1 MIIQLIQ
8 DNSSSS
14 NAAIMGNDLSSHI
27 NDRGN
32 NGRCSANDATSA
44 ITPTTAQAQGGVDMA
59 PEEEVAPPA
68 TATLPIVAAM
78 VDGEVATIAPHVV
91 DMLTPSQRNEKR
103 KGFELN
109 AELCRSPKRIWTYV
123 HALDRE

>member
-32 NGRCSANDATSA
+32 NGRCSADDATSA

-59 PEEEVAPPA
+59 PEEE
-68 TATLPIVAAM
+68 
-78 VDGEVATIAPHVV
+78 
-91 DMLTPSQRNEKR
+91 
-103 KGFELN
+103 
-109 AELCRSPKRIWTYV
+109 
-123 HALDRE
+123 ALQ